1 MFIYVENLCSPY
13 IQFKGALVVSPIA
26 TPRHQVVGT
35 VNVDSLS
42 NYLDDPNINFD
53 FENHE
58 INFYQV
64 LLLVVIF
71 FSPISIQYIIISWS
85 INIVHF
91 CKIE

>member
-13 IQFKGALVVSPIA
+13 MQFKGALVVSPIA

-64 LLLVVIF
+64 
-71 FSPISIQYIIISWS
+71 YI
-85 INIVHF
+85 
-91 CKIE
+91 

>member
-1 MFIYVENLCSPY
+1 M
-13 IQFKGALVVSPIA
+13 SPIS

-42 NYLDDPNINFD
+42 TYLDNPDINFD

-64 LLLVVIF
+64 TLF
-71 FSPISIQYIIISWS
+71 P
-85 INIVHF
+85 
-91 CKIE
+91 